1 MSTGRLLI
9 AVVSPSFTSVLD
21 HGRGPRGLS
30 HATQSGHISNSL
42 TSPERFISG
51 NRPEKASPR
60 WPRWSIASEAVHR
73 IAACSL
79 KNQARPQPVAG
90 SFPPSRPPPGSPS
103 TLRRSLPLLVD
114 LCSPTL
120 SGTRGVAQGWGQRL
134 ASFAAS
140 SLLKVPPSH
149 FPGRGGLQVW
159 PREPRVNLRWRL
171 MNGCH
176 PGLEHTG
183 LLPTRLTHGPGQ
195 LLNVARPGRG
205 DLPETD
211 NAVSLPSEMHRV
223 ARQPLNRGG
232 DSQAGSEDSTIA
244 QHGSQSSPWAGVVGL
259 GSSAR
264 PGRLAGGSMPPQLLA
279 LGPSASAGRWSPFS
293 TLFTAL

>member
-1 MSTGRLLI
+1 LRL
-9 AVVSPSFTSVLD
+9 AVSRIKPGLSQW
-21 HGRGPRGLS
+21 RGLS
-30 HATQSGHISNSL
+30 HPADRRQAPLPPSAGPFLCLLISAVPRFPVPEVSHRAGGRDWPHLPRHLSSRSL
-42 TSPERFISG
+42 HRTSPG
-51 NRPEKASPR
+51 
-60 WPRWSIASEAVHR
+60 
-73 IAACSL
+73 
-79 KNQARPQPVAG
+79 G
-90 SFPPSRPPPGSPS
+90 
-103 TLRRSLPLLVD
+103 
-114 LCSPTL
+114 
-120 SGTRGVAQGWGQRL
+120 
-134 ASFAAS
+134 
-140 SLLKVPPSH
+140 
-149 FPGRGGLQVW
+149 GGLQVW

-264 PGRLAGGSMPPQLLA
+264 PGRLAGGSMPPQLLP

>member
-73 IAACSL
+73 IAACSV

-149 FPGRGGLQVW
+149 FLGRGRPPGLASRTESEPEVA
-159 PREPRVNLRWRL
+159 PEERVPPRVGAHRSVANSVDAR
-171 MNGCH
+171 
-176 PGLEHTG
+176 
-183 LLPTRLTHGPGQ
+183 TR
-195 LLNVARPGRG
+195 
-205 DLPETD
+205 
-211 NAVSLPSEMHRV
+211 
-223 ARQPLNRGG
+223 
-232 DSQAGSEDSTIA
+232 
-244 QHGSQSSPWAGVVGL
+244 
-259 GSSAR
+259 SAAER
-264 PGRLAGGSMPPQLLA
+264 
-279 LGPSASAGRWSPFS
+279 GPSWSGRF
-293 TLFTAL
+293 ARN